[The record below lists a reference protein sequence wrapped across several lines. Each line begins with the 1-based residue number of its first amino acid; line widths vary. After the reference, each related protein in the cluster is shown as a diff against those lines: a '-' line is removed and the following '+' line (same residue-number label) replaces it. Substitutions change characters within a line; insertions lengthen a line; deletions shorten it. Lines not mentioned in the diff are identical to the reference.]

1 MGVTFKVE
9 GLKEVYAAFEELAL
23 EIGDKKAQSK
33 ILVPAAREAMQPVL
47 TQAMSNAPMDTG
59 GLRLSLQ
66 VEARRPTKRDRRS
79 KYITDKD
86 TVIAA
91 VTTASGKKLKAMS
104 EGKGLI
110 TARRK
115 LAKMGIANA
124 DKFMGV
130 QGDARAIA
138 QEFGT
143 ARNGAKSYLRP
154 AMESQS
160 QQTAK
165 RLGEILGRRLN
176 QYRIKNK
183 WQNLVQRLGISTK
196 QIERTF

>member
-1 MGVTFKVE
+1 MGVTFKIE
-9 GLKEVYAAFEELAL
+9 GLKDVYAAFEQLAE

-47 TQAMSNAPMDTG
+47 AQALSNAPMDTG

-91 VTTASGKKLKAMS
+91 VTTASGKKLKEMS
-104 EGKGLI
+104 QGRGLI

-115 LAKMGIANA
+115 LAKMGVANA
-124 DKFMGV
+124 DKFMGIK
-130 QGDARAIA
+130 GDARAIA
-138 QEFGT
+138 QEFGS
-143 ARNGAKSYLRP
+143 ARNGAKPYLRP

-160 QQTAK
+160 QQTAT
-165 RLGEILGRRLN
+165 RLGEIIGRRLN
-176 QYRIKNK
+176 QYKA
-183 WQNLVQRLGISTK
+183 K
-196 QIERTF
+196 QK

>member
-1 MGVTFKVE
+1 M
-9 GLKEVYAAFEELAL
+9 
-23 EIGDKKAQSK
+23 
-33 ILVPAAREAMQPVL
+33 
-47 TQAMSNAPMDTG
+47 
-59 GLRLSLQ
+59 
-66 VEARRPTKRDRRS
+66 
-79 KYITDKD
+79 
-86 TVIAA
+86 IAA

-104 EGKGLI
+104 EGKGLLA
-110 TARRK
+110 ARRK
-115 LAKMGIANA
+115 LAKMGVANA

-165 RLGEILGRRLN
+165 RLGEILGRRIN
-176 QYRIKNK
+176 QYRMKNK
-183 WQNLVQRLGISTK
+183 
-196 QIERTF
+196 